1 MSIEEMGWDERGDV
15 VLVQDPGLQTA
26 DCRHQP
32 SSSDVWVSGDQVT
45 DAETEWVQVQQ
56 PSATSQITSHHRL
69 DTPHTPPLVLRQGVD
84 HGPWRSC
91 RILNTSAH
99 FASSLSLVSDIIT
112 GV

>member
-45 DAETEWVQVQQ
+45 DAETEWVQVQHQCHQ
-56 PSATSQITSHHRL
+56 PDNISPPSGHST
-69 DTPHTPPLVLRQGVD
+69 HTTTRAQARG
-84 HGPWRSC
+84 GPWTME
-91 RILNTSAH
+91 IMQNPQHL
-99 FASSLSLVSDIIT
+99 SSFCIESFSGI
-112 GV
+112 

>member
-45 DAETEWVQVQQ
+45 DAETEWVQVQHQCHQ
-56 PSATSQITSHHRL
+56 PDNISPPSGHST
-69 DTPHTPPLVLRQGVD
+69 HTPPLVLRQGVD